1 MVRIPTAEIPSTRPA
16 STEYDSVSYPGRP
29 YRHSHPDRLAVVA
42 SLLGVAAPDVERCR
56 VLELG
61 CGDGGNLI
69 PMALTLPGSR
79 FVGYDLAAEPIGE
92 GRARVTELGLSNITL
107 EARDIASLGDDLGE
121 FDYVISHGVYSWV
134 PEQVRDRI
142 LEIAGH
148 HLATNGIAYVSYAT
162 YPGCLIRQ
170 LVRDMMLFH
179 VQSTARTIDQVE
191 HAISFVRF
199 VQENQSEPSMLGTV
213 LKHEIDRLARL
224 NPAVLFHDDL
234 ADVNAP
240 LYFGEF
246 AEHAARHGLQFLGE
260 SSFSFFQESLVTRDA
275 QRMVRELAG
284 GNVLVEQQYFDF
296 LKCRPF
302 RQSVLCRNNVAI
314 DRSRVLE
321 RIRNLHVACSL
332 RPISSDADPIATS
345 PAKFRSSDGAE
356 FTTDLP
362 LTKSAL
368 MALGSAWP
376 GALSLPHLFEKVID
390 TAKLV
395 HSGET
400 ERERDFTA
408 LADFLLRICSI
419 NLGDFFVRPPRFALS
434 ASERPRASP
443 LARAQNRTSGVV
455 TTLTHQS
462 TRVEDA
468 ASRHLLS
475 LLDGSRTHE
484 ALRLEMQ
491 AFFRQTEGPDFV
503 LPGEELESVL
513 SRVAEQ
519 ALLVD

>member
-1 MVRIPTAEIPSTRPA
+1 
-16 STEYDSVSYPGRP
+16 
-29 YRHSHPDRLAVVA
+29 VVA
-42 SLLGVAAPDVERCR
+42 SLLGLAAPGIERCR

-79 FVGYDLAAEPIGE
+79 FVGYDLAAEPIAE
-92 GRARVTELGLSNITL
+92 GRARIAELGLTNITL

-134 PEQVRDRI
+134 PEHVRDRI
-142 LEIAGH
+142 LAIAGR
-148 HLATNGIAYVSYAT
+148 HLAPNGIAYVSYAT

-179 VQSTARTIDQVE
+179 VQSTARTIEQVE
-191 HAISFVRF
+191 HAIGFVRF
-199 VQENQSEPSMLGTV
+199 VQENQSDSSMLGAL

-234 ADVNAP
+234 ADINAP

-260 SSFSFFQESLVTRDA
+260 SGFSFFQESLVSRDA
-275 QRMVRELAG
+275 QRTVRELAG

-302 RQSVLCRNNVAI
+302 RQSVLCRGSVAI

-321 RIRNLHVACSL
+321 RIRDLHVACSL
-332 RPISSDADPIATS
+332 RPISSDGDPISTS
-345 PAKFRSSDGAE
+345 SMKFRSSDGAE

-368 MALGSAWP
+368 IVLGSAWP
-376 GALSLPHLFEKVID
+376 GAMSMPNLFEKVID

-395 HSGET
+395 HSNQS
-400 ERERDFTA
+400 ERERDLTA
-408 LADFLLRICSI
+408 LADFVLRICSI
-419 NLGDFFVRPPRFALS
+419 NLGDLFVRPPQFALS

-443 LARAQNRTSGVV
+443 LARAQNRTSSVV

-468 ASRHLLS
+468 PSRHLLA

-484 ALRLEMQ
+484 ELRLEME
-491 AFFRQTEGPDFV
+491 AFFRRTHGPDFV
-503 LPGEELESVL
+503 LPGEELERVL
-513 SRVAEQ
+513 SHVAEQ